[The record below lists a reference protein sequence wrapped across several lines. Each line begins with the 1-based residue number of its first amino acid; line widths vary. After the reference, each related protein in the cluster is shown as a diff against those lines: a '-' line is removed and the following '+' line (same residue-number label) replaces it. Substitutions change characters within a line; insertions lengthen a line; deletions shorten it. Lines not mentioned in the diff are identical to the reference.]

1 MRRLLLVAAI
11 LAALAL
17 ATLGAAV
24 VPSPD
29 RLPAIA
35 LGTALVWRVEVAA
48 VLFMTSYGAIVT
60 VRLALHGETLTRV
73 GRDGIEVPRV
83 GASWSEASA
92 TYDGVETSMADLQE
106 AAVMLTRRLDELEGA
121 IDLVLRPKLE
131 ET

>member
-1 MRRLLLVAAI
+1 MRRLLLVAVIA
-11 LAALAL
+11 AALAL
-17 ATLGAAV
+17 AVVGAAV

-48 VLFMTSYGAIVT
+48 VLFVVSYGAIVT
-60 VRLALHGETLTRV
+60 LRLALHGETLTRV

-83 GASWSEASA
+83 GATGGA
-92 TYDGVETSMADLQE
+92 TRATSDEVARSMVDLQE
-106 AAVMLTRRLDELEGA
+106 TALTLTRRLESLEVA
-121 IDLVLRPKLE
+121 IDLVLRPNPE